1 MEKSGG
7 LDITYKE
14 PVKERMF
21 YEVQTGTYIDFETK
35 QEKPI
40 VIHIITEE
48 ERRILEFFADT
59 RKDADFNTVYRINAN
74 EFKIV
79 PQFNIK

>member
-1 MEKSGG
+1 MEIEQ
-7 LDITYKE
+7 LKE
-14 PVKERMF
+14 PRPTREKLF
-21 YEVQTGTYIDFETK
+21 YEVQTGTYIDFESG

-40 VIHIITEE
+40 VVHVITEDE
-48 ERRILEFFADT
+48 KRVLEFFADT

-79 PQFNIK
+79 PQINIK